1 MEDKELG
8 NDEDIERAQVG
19 IMYLHR
25 IERAQVGIM
34 YLHRTYLIK
43 KKMCNKVLNFV
54 FWEEADHEQVRIL
67 QENKLSFNPCRCE
80 VESPLSFSKNL
91 KKVKIPVNTTFY
103 LM

>member
-54 FWEEADHEQVRIL
+54 FCEEADHEQVRIL
-67 QENKLSFNPCRCE
+67 QENKLSFNP
-80 VESPLSFSKNL
+80 
-91 KKVKIPVNTTFY
+91 
-103 LM
+103 